1 MPIYEEKLSKKTENK
16 DKIRQVV
23 SYLRTQSSIDT
34 LRFITCGSVDDG
46 KSTLI
51 GRMLYEAHMIFEDQI
66 QLLKKDSKKKNIQD
80 DTIDFSLLVDGLAA
94 EREQGITIDVAYRFF
109 STEKRKFIVADTPGH
124 EQYTRN
130 MVTGASNAEV
140 AIILINANKGVLDQT
155 RRHSVICSVLGIKN
169 IILAINKM
177 DNVEYKEITFNKIVE
192 NYISFSKQLDFD
204 NITAIPVSA
213 LKGDNVVDRSNNTK
227 WYNGPT
233 LLGMLE
239 IIDAQVQKK
248 NQPFRFPVQMV
259 NRSVSNF
266 RGYMGTLASGEL
278 NKGQEIKVLPSGE
291 KAKIKD
297 IILYKKS
304 LQSAVVGQSITITV
318 NREID
323 ISRGDV
329 IVSATEPCEL
339 SDQFQLKLF
348 WMENEPGYVGRSYLM
363 KIGTMLVNA
372 QITQIKHKISINTF
386 EYLSVSKLEFNE
398 LYLITIKTD
407 RLIPYEKY
415 KICPD
420 LGGLILI
427 DRISNQTVA
436 VGMIEFALRRAKN
449 LHLQKMDI
457 DKKARQKMNGYKSK
471 VLWFTGLSGSGKST
485 ISNAIEI
492 ALFKKGMHTY
502 ILDGDNIRHGLN
514 KDLGFSNADR
524 IENIRRI
531 AEVAKLMV
539 DAGIFVITSFISPFK
554 VERQMARNMFESDEF
569 IEIYIDVP
577 LDIAEA
583 RDPKGL
589 YAKARKGELKNFTGL
604 DSPYEPPE
612 NPEIKIDTVNN
623 SIEEIVKQILSVLKF
638 K

>member
-492 ALFKKGMHTY
+492 ALFKKGMRTY